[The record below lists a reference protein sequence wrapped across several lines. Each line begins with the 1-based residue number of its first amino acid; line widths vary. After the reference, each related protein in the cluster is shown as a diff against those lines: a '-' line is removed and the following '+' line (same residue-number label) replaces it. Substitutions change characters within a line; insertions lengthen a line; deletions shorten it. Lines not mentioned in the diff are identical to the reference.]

1 MSAFVHNHP
10 IVRELEPYMV
20 VTDFN
25 RAGRDSSPFG
35 LTVPPKSLIDP
46 TRMDSF
52 DFLTLLQTL
61 DARTF
66 GPEGMPMD
74 RWVFYTCCFMPG
86 AIFGFARKAATL
98 SDHAREVLEVPD
110 NYVGLVPYSM
120 YIAIPMASDPG
131 DWMGHNLASISPNLP
146 EEKLKGLGTLT
157 KSVALKSFGTRRF
170 YGATQWDSTALYI
183 HTKVGPLDL
192 HTAYT
197 PAHSEAETLTYG
209 YEVTD
214 ELLLMAAGA
223 PEHTCVRPEP
233 DMWIDA
239 TDVPAMIALQDR
251 IEAGERF
258 VIPDAPRRADGV
270 IQVPVAVAS

>member
-25 RAGRDSSPFG
+25 RAGLDSSPFG

-86 AIFGFARKAATL
+86 AMSGSLKVCISMYLAP
-98 SDHAREVLEVPD
+98 E
-110 NYVGLVPYSM
+110 VGL
-120 YIAIPMASDPG
+120 ASCTS
-131 DWMGHNLASISPNLP
+131 WRMGKPDQGTTIDQAS
-146 EEKLKGLGTLT
+146 
-157 KSVALKSFGTRRF
+157 
-170 YGATQWDSTALYI
+170 TQRW
-183 HTKVGPLDL
+183 
-192 HTAYT
+192 
-197 PAHSEAETLTYG
+197 
-209 YEVTD
+209 
-214 ELLLMAAGA
+214 
-223 PEHTCVRPEP
+223 R
-233 DMWIDA
+233 
-239 TDVPAMIALQDR
+239 
-251 IEAGERF
+251 
-258 VIPDAPRRADGV
+258 
-270 IQVPVAVAS
+270 